1 MVALVA
7 EGGGVDVRVS
17 ARSHLGGNPADQVQV
32 GALLAESLQHRA
44 DGLLLVGVHGGRLEV
59 VWLRLSYHK
68 SSPARALER
77 AVLCA
82 DAHTHL
88 MGRAA
93 QAAASWVGAAAP
105 GGGDEDGDVLELR
118 CTSISYIKC
127 QRRRPPLT
135 HTLGHEVTP

>member
-1 MVALVA
+1 MSYDFPMIFIRHALWLCQA
-7 EGGGVDVRVS
+7 AKEDS
-17 ARSHLGGNPADQVQV
+17 AAKS
-32 GALLAESLQHRA
+32 ALLPTCIFSLRDIPTLQNILCRKRW
-44 DGLLLVGVHGGRLEV
+44 LL
-59 VWLRLSYHK
+59 HK

-135 HTLGHEVTP
+135 HTLGHEVDTSRCIAPSWH